1 MPILLNLLKLV
12 GLGGV
17 GKRGGITLLVGAFLL
32 LLPVAL
38 PALKAKIPFV
48 GTEAKLT
55 REVKRNAQLQ
65 TDLATCVS
73 ADQANKST
81 ITALQ
86 DQSRANAERAE
97 REKQN
102 RDRLRADYE
111 KAEQR
116 RREHEAADERRL
128 ADAIRNTQD
137 QCANT
142 PIPADIL
149 ACVLDSTASCHRI

>member
-1 MPILLNLLKLV
+1 MAPIVLKILSMA

-55 REVKRNAQLQ
+55 REVKRNEQLELDIAACLSANHNQ
-65 TDLATCVS
+65 ESVIAT
-73 ADQANKST
+73 
-81 ITALQ
+81 LQ

-116 RREHEAADERRL
+116 RREHEAQDERRL

-149 ACVLDSTASCHRI
+149 SCVIRENCSI